1 LVIATPPMFGA
12 RRTELRPRRARSPFP
27 PMLDC
32 ADVNFYATRV
42 AMDETVAKYRRLDPQ
57 EIISTVKAL
66 NARIE
71 GRFPNSGLGKISAE
85 LLRVANENVER
96 VQWIQKPNFLLRTG
110 AALLSVVLISV
121 VIDLVT
127 HIHQFQMND
136 YTNFIQA
143 LDASIGSVVFIGAA
157 ILFFVSWENR
167 IKRGRA
173 LKAVHELRAMAHIV
187 DMHQLTKDPENYF
200 GRATRPVKSPK
211 REMTPFELNR
221 YFDYCNDSLALI
233 SKIAALYV
241 QGFQD
246 PVVLDAVDD
255 VEDLTSGLARKIW
268 QKIIILD
275 NLTRSLPAETTLA
288 DAEEPET
295 S

>member
-1 LVIATPPMFGA
+1 LWTEDFHQEARDCLLV
-12 RRTELRPRRARSPFP
+12 PREAFTLNSRMEERI
-27 PMLDC
+27 
-32 ADVNFYATRV
+32 
-42 AMDETVAKYRRLDPQ
+42 AKYRQLDSQ

-66 NARIE
+66 TARIE

-96 VQWIQKPNFLLRTG
+96 VQWIQKPNIWLRTG
-110 AALLSVVLISV
+110 AALLIIGMIIM
-121 VIDLVT
+121 VIGLVG

-157 ILFFVSWENR
+157 ILFLVSWENR
-167 IKRGRA
+167 IKRSRA

-200 GRATRPVKSPK
+200 GRATRPVKPPK

-221 YFDYCNDSLALI
+221 YFDYCSDSLALI

-246 PVVLDAVDD
+246 PVLLDAVDD
-255 VEDLTSGLARKIW
+255 VEDLTSGLSRKIW
-268 QKIIILD
+268 QKIIILE
-275 NLTRSLPAETTLA
+275 NLTRSMPKETTLA
-288 DAEEPET
+288 DAGELEADT
-295 S
+295 

>member
-1 LVIATPPMFGA
+1 VA
-12 RRTELRPRRARSPFP
+12 REGFTLALP
-27 PMLDC
+27 
-32 ADVNFYATRV
+32 
-42 AMDETVAKYRRLDPQ
+42 MDETVAKYRRLDAQ
-57 EIISTVKAL
+57 EIIGTVKAL
-66 NARIE
+66 TVRIE

-96 VQWIQKPNFLLRTG
+96 VHWIQKPNFLLRTG
-110 AALLSVVLISV
+110 AALLSLGMIIVVV
-121 VIDLVT
+121 GLVRN
-127 HIHQFQMND
+127 IHQFQMND

-157 ILFFVSWENR
+157 VLFLVSWENR
-167 IKRGRA
+167 IKRNRA

-200 GRATRPVKSPK
+200 GRATRPVKPPK

-221 YFDYCNDSLALI
+221 YFDYCSDSLALI

-246 PVVLDAVDD
+246 PVLLDAVDD
-255 VEDLTSGLARKIW
+255 VEDLTSGLSRKIW

-275 NLTRSLPAETTLA
+275 NLTRSLPPETTVA
-288 DAEEPET
+288 DADTPEP

>member
-1 LVIATPPMFGA
+1 
-12 RRTELRPRRARSPFP
+12 
-27 PMLDC
+27 
-32 ADVNFYATRV
+32 
-42 AMDETVAKYRRLDPQ
+42 MDETVAKYRRLDSQ
-57 EIISTVKAL
+57 EIINTVKAL
-66 NARIE
+66 HVRIE
-71 GRFPNSGLGKISAE
+71 RRFPESGLGKISAE
-85 LLRVANENVER
+85 LLRVADENVVR
-96 VQWIQKPNFLLRTG
+96 VQWIQKPNFLLRF
-110 AALLSVVLISV
+110 AAILLSLGMIAM

-157 ILFFVSWENR
+157 ILFLVSWENR
-167 IKRGRA
+167 IKRDRA

-200 GRATRPVKSPK
+200 GRATRPASPPK

-221 YFDYCNDSLALI
+221 YFDYCSDSLALI

-246 PVVLDAVDD
+246 PVLLDAVDD
-255 VEDLTSGLARKIW
+255 VEDLTSGLSRKIW
-268 QKIIILD
+268 QKIIILE
-275 NLTRSLPAETTLA
+275 NLTRMLPRETTLA
-288 DAEEPET
+288 DDDEPEPDAGET
-295 S
+295 PALPGAKKA

>member
-1 LVIATPPMFGA
+1 MG
-12 RRTELRPRRARSPFP
+12 
-27 PMLDC
+27 
-32 ADVNFYATRV
+32 
-42 AMDETVAKYRRLDPQ
+42 ETVAKYRQLDSQ
-57 EIISTVKAL
+57 EIVNTVKAL
-66 NARIE
+66 HGRIE
-71 GRFPNSGLGKISAE
+71 GRFPNSGLGKIAAE

-110 AALLSVVLISV
+110 AALLSIGLIII
-121 VIDLVT
+121 VIGLVA

-143 LDASIGSVVFIGAA
+143 LDASIGSVVFMGAA

-167 IKRGRA
+167 IKRDRA

-200 GRATRPVKSPK
+200 GRATRPASPPK

-221 YFDYCNDSLALI
+221 YFDYCSDSLALI

-241 QGFQD
+241 QDFQD
-246 PVVLDAVDD
+246 PVLLDAVDD
-255 VEDLTSGLARKIW
+255 VEDLTSGLSRKIW

-275 NLTRSLPAETTLA
+275 NLTRSLPRETTLA
-288 DAEEPET
+288 DVDEPEE
-295 S
+295 SAK